1 MRTLRGRWWW
11 LLFAILLLL
20 PLVIAGCDEF
30 DDDDET
36 RLQAVLT
43 GLQEVPPVTTS
54 ASGSGSVTLPDENGF
69 FDATLQA
76 SGFATTVIAAHI
88 HYGRPGENGP
98 ILFTLFDAT
107 TDGTFPGT
115 INRRFTAADFEPQP
129 LGSPI
134 DNFAEAVDAIR
145 RGDTYFNVHTT
156 ANPEGEIRGQ
166 IGARFF
172 ATSLAGSNV
181 VPPVTTTATGD
192 ANAVIARNNA
202 TLGVG
207 VTTNGLTNA
216 NVTAIRINYGDTGEE
231 GPVLFTIFDSTVDGA
246 YTGRAS
252 AQLTSADLETQP
264 PGSPVDNFGE
274 ALEAIEDGNAYISVE
289 TTTNPGGE
297 IRGQFS
303 RFTIIP

>member
-1 MRTLRGRWWW
+1 MRILRGRWWW

-43 GLQEVPPVTTS
+43 GLQEVPPVTTN
-54 ASGSGSVTLPDENGF
+54 ASGSGSVTLPDDNGF
-69 FDATLQA
+69 FNASLQA
-76 SGFATTVIAAHI
+76 SGFATTVMAAHI
-88 HYGRPGENGP
+88 HYGEPGENGP
-98 ILFTLFDAT
+98 ILFTLFNAAE
-107 TDGTFPGT
+107 DGTFPGT
-115 INRRFTAADFEPQP
+115 INRRFTAADFETQP

-134 DNFAEAVDAIR
+134 GSFNEAVDAIR

-156 ANPEGEIRGQ
+156 ANPDGEVRGQ

-172 ATSLAGSNV
+172 AADLTGANV
-181 VPPVTTTATGD
+181 VPPVTTTGTGD
-192 ANAVIARNNA
+192 ANAVIDRDRD

-207 VTTNGLTNA
+207 VITGGLTNA
-216 NVTAIRINYGDTGEE
+216 NVMAIRVHYGEVGEE
-231 GPVLFTIFDSTVDGA
+231 GPALFTVFDSAVDGA
-246 YTGRAS
+246 YTGLAS
-252 AQLTSADLETQP
+252 AMLTSTDLETQP
-264 PGSPVDNFGE
+264 PGSPVGSFRD

-289 TTTNPGGE
+289 TTTNPDGE